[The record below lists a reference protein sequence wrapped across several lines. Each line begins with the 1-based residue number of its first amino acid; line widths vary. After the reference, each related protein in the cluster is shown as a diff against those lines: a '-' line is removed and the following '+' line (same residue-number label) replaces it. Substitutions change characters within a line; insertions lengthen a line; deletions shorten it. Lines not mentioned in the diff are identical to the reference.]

1 MTTAAQLAQRR
12 RITQAAAKRRP
23 RKLPPAKQP
32 TGATLALTAPLLAIA
47 RDIDAAV
54 NEALVAEGLDVL
66 RTDAADGDL
75 PPINRRGL
83 LARLQ
88 RLAARIVQRR
98 GSFLDDALVKVGDA
112 VSAFSKS
119 QWQAQAEAAMGVDL
133 SAIEPNLAPA
143 IKAFRQSHVDLI
155 KTMTEGKVE
164 RVRAILE
171 DAGPGSRV
179 ETIRNRLMEDE
190 GVSKRQASLIARDQV
205 LKLNSAVTR
214 KRHEAAGVTHYL
226 WRTSGDAS
234 VRPEHRALEGKKF
247 AYDSPPV
254 VSKKG
259 DRARPG
265 EFYQCLPGDAPL
277 RLAPG
282 VVRAYRRWY
291 SGELTTLV
299 TDSGEALHATPN
311 HPVLTRRGW
320 IPAHLVDVGDDVF
333 STQVE
338 PLRIPERDP
347 EHRQPTMQ
355 EVFDALATLLGS
367 EGACGHAMGFHGDA
381 SVDEDVDVVRTE
393 GGLPD
398 HVTAL
403 RAEQVRQQ
411 LLAMAHTNPQLPCPG
426 VRNVLAMLHALGYPA
441 NRVVR
446 GLGEALALRGF
457 RVRHADE
464 HRVAPTAGG
473 DARPGET
480 ATDPGPRDSEATR
493 QCKHTL
499 AALEPLHDLSNV
511 DLLRA
516 VRWAVRGDVDE
527 PPIAERLA
535 EVVRVAP
542 EGAGDLGH
550 GGAVV
555 QRTLRVVQKL
565 RREYTGHVYN
575 LETVAGWFDSTLITH
590 NCRCTMEPFL
600 EGFDEDPGD
609 APSQPKHNR
618 EAFAQG
624 PLSRP
629 AARRRKPA
637 AVPAR
642 ASHADA
648 PDEGPV
654 TVRAAQWGKGGPPRG
669 R

>member
-1 MTTAAQLAQRR
+1 MTTAAQLVARR
-12 RITQAAAKRRP
+12 RITQAAARRHP

-54 NEALVAEGLDVL
+54 NEALAAEGLDVL

-83 LARLQ
+83 LARLS

-119 QWQAQAEAAMGVDL
+119 QWQAQAKAAMGVDL
-133 SAIEPNLAPA
+133 SVIEPNLAPA

-155 KTMTEGKVE
+155 TTMTQSKVE

-214 KRHEAAGVTHYL
+214 KRHEAAGVTHYI

-234 VRPEHRALEGKKF
+234 VRPEHRKLEGKKF

-265 EFYQCLPGDAPL
+265 EFYQC
-277 RLAPG
+277 
-282 VVRAYRRWY
+282 
-291 SGELTTLV
+291 
-299 TDSGEALHATPN
+299 
-311 HPVLTRRGW
+311 
-320 IPAHLVDVGDDVF
+320 
-333 STQVE
+333 
-338 PLRIPERDP
+338 
-347 EHRQPTMQ
+347 
-355 EVFDALATLLGS
+355 
-367 EGACGHAMGFHGDA
+367 
-381 SVDEDVDVVRTE
+381 
-393 GGLPD
+393 
-398 HVTAL
+398 
-403 RAEQVRQQ
+403 
-411 LLAMAHTNPQLPCPG
+411 
-426 VRNVLAMLHALGYPA
+426 
-441 NRVVR
+441 
-446 GLGEALALRGF
+446 
-457 RVRHADE
+457 
-464 HRVAPTAGG
+464 
-473 DARPGET
+473 
-480 ATDPGPRDSEATR
+480 
-493 QCKHTL
+493 
-499 AALEPLHDLSNV
+499 
-511 DLLRA
+511 
-516 VRWAVRGDVDE
+516 
-527 PPIAERLA
+527 
-535 EVVRVAP
+535 
-542 EGAGDLGH
+542 
-550 GGAVV
+550 
-555 QRTLRVVQKL
+555 
-565 RREYTGHVYN
+565 
-575 LETVAGWFDSTLITH
+575 
-590 NCRCTMEPFL
+590 RCTMEPFL
-600 EGFDEDPGD
+600 EGFDEDLGD
-609 APSQPKHNR
+609 APSQPEHNR

-642 ASHADA
+642 APVADE